1 MGGLCLHQPLSPHTW
16 QELSPDPRYQALSCS
31 WHPRVA
37 QPRPELTM
45 KSMLLSSFRKYS
57 ISFSKRCCSPHTWV
71 GGMAVTEVPGTYHLS
86 RLPAAHPLMPLWAP
100 LKLNL
105 SQATSFFCSKPLA
118 PLDLSQPS
126 PTLTPFW
133 PLWHP
138 STFLPQGLCTCY
150 STCLMSSY

>member
-1 MGGLCLHQPLSPHTW
+1 MRFYTEYQSTLSAWPSSQGLGGPAGQA
-16 QELSPDPRYQALSCS
+16 PDP
-31 WHPRVA
+31 A
-37 QPRPELTM
+37 QLLTM

-71 GGMAVTEVPGTYHLS
+71 GGMAVTEVPGTYHLG